1 MGLWSGLKDIKD
13 GFFSGRESG
22 IDAMRDAKAAEW
34 KALSQKAAAGAERAG
49 EAWGGVRPFKGAYN
63 ATKVGVKGVYS
74 GARKAVKFGAIGA
87 ALVAGAA
94 AVGIMANRSRKA
106 AAGAAQDDIA
116 NAPNTVDVPESVIP
130 QMMPPQPTEVGPA
143 EGRKEGEWVSRV
155 AADRGGVDLQNPAA
169 QPKMSVVPDSA
180 VQDLGSATPAQ
191 PTR

>member
-1 MGLWSGLKDIKD
+1 MGLWSGLKDTAGSLKD
-13 GFFSGRESG
+13 GFFSGRE
-22 IDAMRDAKAAEW
+22 AKADAKAAEW
-34 KALSQKAAAGAERAG
+34 EVRAAKAERFG
-49 EAWGGVRPFKGAYN
+49 EAVGEIRPVKGAWN
-63 ATKVGVKGVYS
+63 AGKAGVKGVFS

-116 NAPNTVDVPESVIP
+116 NAPNTVEVPESVIP

-143 EGRKEGEWVSRV
+143 DGRAPGEWVSRV

-180 VQDLGSATPAQ
+180 VQDIGSATPAQ
-191 PTR
+191 PAR